1 MKFSSKT
8 DPFLRPDLTH
18 LSQTVI
24 RRNLLAICLFQSTH
38 PWRMWRQPVCV
49 IVRIDLISIHT
60 STKDVTLAAVEEE
73 LHLPISIYTS
83 VKDVTNQL
91 NLADDY
97 YYISIHTSMKDVTRH
112 CPRRFDAICH
122 FNPHI
127 HEGCDK
133 NRQPWIFIINYFNP
147 HIRKGCDGLK
157 KNTHIC
163 SARSLCGANRFLPNL
178 FLFSSLRLAML
189 KTLFQRQR
197 SGSVHFIFDCTS
209 HCRESVYIDFDWLRL
224 LTHSRTYELYY
235 IHLFPLL

>member
-1 MKFSSKT
+1 MWPWQPSKRNCICRFQSTHPWRMWLTSST
-8 DPFLRPDLTH
+8 SRT
-18 LSQTVI
+18 TTTI
-24 RRNLLAICLFQSTH
+24 FQSTH
-38 PWRMWRQPVCV
+38 PWRMWRPNSGGPGRCRWNFNPHIREGCD
-49 IVRIDLISIHT
+49 IV
-60 STKDVTLAAVEEE
+60 LAA
-73 LHLPISIYTS
+73 LQIKGT
-83 VKDVTNQL
+83 T
-91 NLADDY
+91 
-97 YYISIHTSMKDVTRH
+97 ISIHTSMKDVTRH